1 MAFYPQ
7 SGAERITF
15 LKSDNFDELSKK
27 LAKAFGKKMINIYG
41 ECQASF
47 DGRIKSFI
55 PWGHRVIILKKDGSF
70 LMHSTEGVKPVNWQ
84 LPGAGEFSFSV
95 EDDQLKIYTLRTKT
109 KETMTTH
116 FRAIHLVFLYDAYD
130 HGTLNIYGSE
140 ADLVKYL
147 TDHPGLIDE
156 TLQITQTEYETPVGF
171 IDIRGVNSKGE
182 TIIVE
187 VKKRAATPEDG
198 HQLKRYVES
207 LEEKDGQKIW
217 GYLVAP
223 SFPSK
228 VRNYLSENNLK
239 AVEIPWEEIFP
250 TVTKPTT
257 TLDDFLE

>member
-1 MAFYPQ
+1 MASHPQ
-7 SGAERITF
+7 FGAKRITF
-15 LKSDNFDELSKK
+15 LNFDNFNDLSEELSN
-27 LAKAFGKKMINIYG
+27 AFGKKMINIYG

-55 PWGHRVIILKKDGSF
+55 PWGHRVVILKKDGSF

-84 LPGAGEFSFSV
+84 LPGAGEFTFSV
-95 EDDQLKIYTLRTKT
+95 EDGLLKIYTLRSKT

-116 FRAIHLVFLYDAYD
+116 FKTIHLIFLYDAYD
-130 HGTLNIYGSE
+130 HGTLAIYGSE

-147 TDHPGLIDE
+147 TEHPELIDK

-171 IDIRGVNSKGE
+171 IDIRGVNNKGE
-182 TIIVE
+182 IIIIE

-207 LEEKDGQKIW
+207 LEEKEGQKIR

-223 SFPSK
+223 SFPNK
-228 VRNYLSENNLK
+228 VQIYLSENNLK

-250 TVTKPTT
+250 TITKPTT
-257 TLDDFLE
+257 TLDDFFE